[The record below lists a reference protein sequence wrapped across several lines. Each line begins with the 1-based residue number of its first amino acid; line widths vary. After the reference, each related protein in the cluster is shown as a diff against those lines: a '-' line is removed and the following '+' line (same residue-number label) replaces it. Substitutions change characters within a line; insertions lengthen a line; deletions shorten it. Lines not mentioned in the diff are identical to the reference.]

1 MKKSLQVIFLMSLN
15 LGIAGFDFT
24 QDIVFGKVYK
34 LYQPSNSSHIMS
46 EMQEIEELTPVAFL
60 QLCFVQFQSSY
71 HEIID
76 ATIES
81 LMYPERQKD
90 ILYVA
95 YIKILGKNMLL
106 IFKKSG
112 TYVFFV
118 WRSDELTFRQKIKK
132 SWWLLVGGLVLSYV
146 AKLHIFNKI
155 PAVQPNQFGLPAGF
169 SGRPPLPVSLK

>member
-1 MKKSLQVIFLMSLN
+1 M
-15 LGIAGFDFT
+15 AAFDFT
-24 QDIVFGKVYK
+24 QDMARGKVYK
-34 LYQPSNSSHIMS
+34 VYQPSNSSYVMP
-46 EMQEIEELTPVAFL
+46 ELQEVEELTPVAFL
-60 QLCFVQFQSSY
+60 QLCFMQFQSSY

-95 YIKILGKNMLL
+95 CIKIVGKNMLL
-106 IFKKSG
+106 VLKKSG
-112 TYVFFV
+112 TYLFSV
-118 WRSDELTFRQKIKK
+118 WRSDELTLRQKIKK
-132 SWWLLVGGLVLSYV
+132 SWWLVVGGLVLSYV
-146 AKLHIFNKI
+146 AKLHIFDKI